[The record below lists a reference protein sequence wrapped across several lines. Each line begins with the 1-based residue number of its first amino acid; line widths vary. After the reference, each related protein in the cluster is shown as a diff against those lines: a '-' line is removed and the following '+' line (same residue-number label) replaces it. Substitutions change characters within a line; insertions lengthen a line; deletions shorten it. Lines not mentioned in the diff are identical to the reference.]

1 MSDKKKSRAFVFE
14 HQGYRVP
21 ATSSKKSKKKKNCT
35 KLHKTNQK
43 DSYNTQAKT
52 HRTNHGCM
60 QQKTT
65 DFRKK
70 KFEREHVVWKN
81 FTVGKTGQ
89 VTFFCSTYMKQAPR
103 KHDRMTEKDVPTLI
117 HWRKLPNNRKT
128 CSSDCQLSLRG
139 KIPCV
144 PWDDEMASAKGR
156 L

>member
-65 DFRKK
+65 DFREKRNSK
-70 KFEREHVVWKN
+70 ESTSCEKISQLAKQD
-81 FTVGKTGQ
+81 KSL
-89 VTFFCSTYMKQAPR
+89 FFAAHT
-103 KHDRMTEKDVPTLI
+103 
-117 HWRKLPNNRKT
+117 
-128 CSSDCQLSLRG
+128 
-139 KIPCV
+139 
-144 PWDDEMASAKGR
+144 
-156 L
+156 

>member
-21 ATSSKKSKKKKNCT
+21 ATSSKKSKKKKKTARSFT
-35 KLHKTNQK
+35 KLTKRTRTTHKQK
-43 DSYNTQAKT
+43 HTEQTMVACSKKQQTSEKRNSKESTSCEKISQLAK
-52 HRTNHGCM
+52 
-60 QQKTT
+60 QDKSL
-65 DFRKK
+65 
-70 KFEREHVVWKN
+70 
-81 FTVGKTGQ
+81 
-89 VTFFCSTYMKQAPR
+89 FFCSTYKKQAPR

-144 PWDDEMASAKGR
+144 P
-156 L
+156 